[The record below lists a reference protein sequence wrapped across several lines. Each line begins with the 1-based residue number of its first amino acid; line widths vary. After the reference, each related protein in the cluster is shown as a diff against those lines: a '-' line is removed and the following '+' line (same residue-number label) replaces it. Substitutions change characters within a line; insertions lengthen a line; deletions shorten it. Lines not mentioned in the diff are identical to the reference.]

1 MTTEPTETISKH
13 PRSKKSWDRREV
25 KRCMVLLA
33 NGYEKPEVSEHIG
46 RGITSING
54 MLADYGVTL
63 EILREKRGLT
73 KMQMLDL
80 PNLPAFDPM
89 VPYRAVEEDFP
100 GLTLLPPAP
109 VPVVETRSLDPV
121 RTVQDMANP
130 FNGPILDQAVSECL
144 VAAVPFT
151 KLKVE

>member
-1 MTTEPTETISKH
+1 MTTSQIESISKH

-100 GLTLLPPAP
+100 GLTLLPPVP
-109 VPVVETRSLDPV
+109 VPAAETRPLDPACP
-121 RTVQDMANP
+121 VQDMVNP
-130 FNGPILDQAVSECL
+130 FNGPILGQEVSGCL
-144 VAAVPFT
+144 VAAAPVT
-151 KLKVE
+151 KLRVE